1 MKILPLSTLILI
13 LFFGSFIFTSLRDS
27 TIGMRVV
34 FAVVGAFIYQLIQD
48 LTSGIFISFGLPVIL
63 GVILPSL
70 VLLAA
75 SAVSYKKI

>member
-1 MKILPLSTLILI
+1 
-13 LFFGSFIFTSLRDS
+13 
-27 TIGMRVV
+27 MRVV

-48 LTSGIFISFGLPVIL
+48 LTSSIFISFGLPVIL